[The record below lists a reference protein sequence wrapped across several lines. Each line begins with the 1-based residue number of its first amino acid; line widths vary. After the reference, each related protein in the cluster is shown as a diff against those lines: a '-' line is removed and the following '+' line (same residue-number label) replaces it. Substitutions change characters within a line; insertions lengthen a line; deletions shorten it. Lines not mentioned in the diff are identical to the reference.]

1 MTDKT
6 AAWKDNEVLFLLAR
20 LVVGLVFLT
29 MGWSKISDP
38 VAFLKLIR
46 EYDMVSV
53 EAPWILNSMA
63 ALLPWLEIWCGLLLL
78 TGVAVRGA
86 SAVAFVLLAT
96 FTLAIASRTAEL
108 SGLTGTAYCAV
119 AFDCGC
125 GAGVVNGCNKL
136 LENIGLLLACCLV
149 FVSRGKTFCLR
160 KNLFSTTR

>member
-96 FTLAIASRTAEL
+96 FTLAIGTTESRRSARGTRTRNRSTGSSPSGWPRLKTSGSASCWIGSR
-108 SGLTGTAYCAV
+108 SRWKPCARPSPPR
-119 AFDCGC
+119 
-125 GAGVVNGCNKL
+125 L
-136 LENIGLLLACCLV
+136 
-149 FVSRGKTFCLR
+149 
-160 KNLFSTTR
+160 